1 MADMRFQDQPFHQA
15 LIQPEEFNGFQR
27 DEDTESSEEPSSKDD
42 DLLDP
47 DLEVPLNRLIFL
59 ILYKFVVL
67 GHRWHR
73 KRSAGHIK

>member
-27 DEDTESSEEPSSKDD
+27 DEDTESSEEPSLKDD

-47 DLEVPLNRLIFL
+47 DLEVPDQI
-59 ILYKFVVL
+59 IT
-67 GHRWHR
+67 
-73 KRSAGHIK
+73 